1 MHIEQGIFQTSRWYP
16 GINYD
21 LRHGRFVETVSWKV
35 SWNCWERYKVE
46 TCINTKSTRRNKET
60 QIKGTMFR
68 GSQEEGILSLVF
80 ARILSRRSGVLQ
92 TGPQG
97 KTSLLG
103 SLHEA
108 PWRHMLPACSWSCS
122 TLPGSHGSTCYGLLI
137 LWPGM
142 WPNGQSTMMQNCIIW
157 CAMSTQVYRNVWLD
171 GLATNL
177 MIYHY
182 PYSLMRILQVVHKP
196 WDQHLGLICTYRGN
210 KPASRCLEAANGRDA

>member
-1 MHIEQGIFQTSRWYP
+1 MVPRCQLWPMIWKVCWNCQLKGILKLLGKIQ
-16 GINYD
+16 
-21 LRHGRFVETVSWKV
+21 SWKMYQHQV
-35 SWNCWERYKVE
+35 YQKKQRNTNQGHHVLGIPRRRYPVPGVR
-46 TCINTKSTRRNKET
+46 TNLIQTLRSSTNP
-60 QIKGTMFR
+60 
-68 GSQEEGILSLVF
+68 
-80 ARILSRRSGVLQ
+80 
-92 TGPQG
+92 GPQG

-108 PWRHMLPACSWSCS
+108 PWRHMLPACSWSCF

-142 WPNGQSTMMQNCIIW
+142 WPNGQSTMMLNCIIW